1 MRLPVAR
8 TQHRGEATGE
18 RQCNLCSGARR
29 ACRLRTKVLRRP
41 GSLSSGTPDVTTAA
55 KSLSESIQS
64 IAEGKI
70 LANRVIAFQ
79 MSRGG
84 VGSDE
89 LPLPPEALELLLTVG
104 IFVVVEQRANIERW
118 HFEKGVCFQ

>member
-1 MRLPVAR
+1 VRKTIAGSSRQRPKIGIARLVLNQTHAAGYNAS
-8 TQHRGEATGE
+8 TRGPHAVRDALADCEH
-18 RQCNLCSGARR
+18 
-29 ACRLRTKVLRRP
+29 
-41 GSLSSGTPDVTTAA
+41 TAA

-70 LANRVIAFQ
+70 LANGVIAFQ
-79 MSRGG
+79 MSRGE
-84 VGSDE
+84 VSSHE

-118 HFEKGVCFQ
+118 HFGKGVCFQ